1 MQCLIMTT
9 KKKTTNQTHTDNTEI
24 STVYLERMNRG
35 ISKLSTD
42 IEMVRDH
49 VVSIQCTLV
58 DEDELLGDELYQTLW
73 NKNHLTILALET
85 IQDKLKSWEIQK
97 DPD

>member
-1 MQCLIMTT
+1 MST
-9 KKKTTNQTHTDNTEI
+9 KKRSTTDQTHTENTGI

-49 VVSIQCTLV
+49 VVSIQCTLIEEGEPF
-58 DEDELLGDELYQTLW
+58 DDELNESLW

-85 IQDKLKSWEIQK
+85 IQNKLKSWEIQR